1 MFLTNNKPTNL
12 TDNDQQPSL
21 EEKLTKEI
29 SMLQERILKLENRKS
44 EPKPREMQN
53 SQLKNEMVIVDMQES
68 FEPTENVQQPPL
80 EDYLTKEISM
90 SQERIFKLESGK
102 SAVKGKPKGVQ
113 NPQLKKEVIVVDMQE
128 S

>member
-1 MFLTNNKPTNL
+1 
-12 TDNDQQPSL
+12 
-21 EEKLTKEI
+21 
-29 SMLQERILKLENRKS
+29 
-44 EPKPREMQN
+44 MQN

>member
-21 EEKLTKEI
+21 EEKLTKKI
-29 SMLQERILKLENRKS
+29 SILQERILKLENRKS